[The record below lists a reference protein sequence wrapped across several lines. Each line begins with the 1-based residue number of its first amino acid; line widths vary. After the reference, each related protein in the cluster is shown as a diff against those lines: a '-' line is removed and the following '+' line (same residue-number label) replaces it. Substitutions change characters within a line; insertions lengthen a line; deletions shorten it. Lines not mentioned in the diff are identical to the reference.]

1 MTSAAAAETE
11 GAPLKRV
18 ALVGSSGG
26 NLFRLGG
33 SDPHQLIEAVQS
45 QLNRAQAELAAV
57 CFVSS
62 NASMDAVG
70 SHTTGSLWQMEQG
83 IARPVGAGPLHD
95 VNQLA
100 LAEDKAIADLI
111 LTDKLDGL
119 ILVSAEPGGTNKASV
134 EAAGTCR
141 LPVVGSGGSCI
152 AAAEAMGVHF
162 MAASGTTGTTNHTR
176 AIAYAA
182 GLSRAWRTH
191 YQPVDLPR
199 TPTEIWHRYDPRPI
213 LEDALPAIFA
223 AAAVIGLCRHFPG
236 ATSSTIVA
244 LLMSLIPLSVAFVA
258 ATRTTSVGIAGM
270 LAGVLAGG
278 LALNGGLLGCL
289 VAGMLAGTLAD
300 VFIAFS
306 LRWIWPSTTANILG
320 SGAAGLLAGGAAHF
334 LLGAAGSELD
344 RAVMQA
350 VSTSLDHAG
359 WLVGLC
365 IGAAMWLILLKG
377 VYHSLILP
385 LMVLEFAGRGLSFL
399 AALDV
404 VCLVGVS
411 AGLALAAIAFPRQAG
426 ERAPGAHTLKINVLF
441 GTFVEGC
448 YPHLRSHPAYLV
460 WASAAAACG
469 GVILGV
475 THSYGVSYMP
485 VFVFP
490 FVGSSVLGLAGA
502 LGAAFGMAFVGA
514 AALNVWARQG
524 RLNIARTVTS

>member
-1 MTSAAAAETE
+1 
-11 GAPLKRV
+11 
-18 ALVGSSGG
+18 
-26 NLFRLGG
+26 
-33 SDPHQLIEAVQS
+33 
-45 QLNRAQAELAAV
+45 
-57 CFVSS
+57 
-62 NASMDAVG
+62 
-70 SHTTGSLWQMEQG
+70 
-83 IARPVGAGPLHD
+83 
-95 VNQLA
+95 
-100 LAEDKAIADLI
+100 
-111 LTDKLDGL
+111 
-119 ILVSAEPGGTNKASV
+119 
-134 EAAGTCR
+134 
-141 LPVVGSGGSCI
+141 
-152 AAAEAMGVHF
+152 MGVHF